1 MLDGQGVP
9 AGDEAPPP
17 APAVPPLA
25 LYEKLKGAMRLAAL
39 DAAAEAAGLCVG
51 QSLSDARALVPALRV
66 REIDRAALTA
76 AFAGFADWHSNASP
90 IVAVLADR
98 APYGDLA
105 LDITGVAHLF
115 GGEAAMLE
123 NLLARLERL
132 GFTAR
137 GAVAGTVGAA
147 WALAHFAPGLVLE
160 NDPAEAL
167 APLPVAALR
176 LDDAQAEGLAALGLK
191 TVGQLYG
198 RNRKALQAR
207 FGASLL
213 LRLDQ
218 ALGHIV
224 ERPTPRLPAI
234 DFYAER
240 RFAEPLGLLDDVLM
254 TAEDLAIRLAG
265 DLERA
270 GLGALE
276 FHLFL
281 YRVDHQVT
289 ALAVRAGRATRDPGH
304 IARLFAN
311 RAERLGAE
319 YDAGFGIDMIRLAA
333 ALTSPLDAAQGAI
346 FAAPDGAADLDRLY
360 DRLASRLG
368 AGAIERL
375 KPVNSHIP
383 ERAVAFEPVI
393 APTPDDPLATPP
405 VPLPRPLRL
414 LPRPEPIEVLMAE
427 VPDGP
432 PRAMIWRRVR
442 YTFRKAQGPE
452 RIAAEWW
459 TAASL
464 PALTSRASKAEKPSR
479 EGPPKETAARP
490 PHPAFGR
497 PLPQGRGD
505 DGTPPRLPFT
515 SPPGE
520 RSDRASDPGE
530 GALPQPPPFDLDAAT
545 RDYFIAEDDG
555 GRRFWLFRQGF
566 YAEGVEPPWFLH
578 GFFA

>member
-1 MLDGQGVP
+1 
-9 AGDEAPPP
+9 
-17 APAVPPLA
+17 
-25 LYEKLKGAMRLAAL
+25 MRLVEL
-39 DAAAEAAGLCVG
+39 DAAAEAAGLFAG

-66 REIDRAALTA
+66 REIDRAALAA
-76 AFAGFADWHSNASP
+76 AFAGFADWHSDASP
-90 IVAVLADR
+90 IVAVLADK
-98 APYGDLA
+98 APYGDLT
-105 LDITGVAHLF
+105 LDITGVSHLF
-115 GGEAAMLE
+115 GGEAALLE
-123 NLLARLERL
+123 RLLARLEKL

-137 GAVAGTVGAA
+137 GAVAGSVGAA

-160 NDPAEAL
+160 GDATAAL

-176 LDDAQAEGLAALGLK
+176 LDDEQAEGLSTLGLK
-191 TVGQLYG
+191 TIGQLYG

-224 ERPTPRLPAI
+224 ERPTPRLPRV

-240 RFAEPLGLLDDVLM
+240 RFAEPLGLIDDVLM

-289 ALAVRAGRATRDPGH
+289 SLAVRAGRATRDPGH
-304 IARLFAN
+304 IARLFAD

-333 ALTSPLDAAQGAI
+333 ALTSPLDAAQNAI

-383 ERAVAFEPVI
+383 ERAVTLEPVI
-393 APTPDDPLATPP
+393 APTPDDPVAVAAKFP
-405 VPLPRPLRL
+405 PRPLRL

-452 RIAAEWW
+452 RLAAEWW
-459 TAASL
+459 TAATL
-464 PALTSRASKAEKPSR
+464 PPLTSRVAKENAKGSR
-479 EGPPKETAARP
+479 EGPPKDDS
-490 PHPAFGR
+490 
-497 PLPQGRGD
+497 LPQ
-505 DGTPPRLPFT
+505 T
-515 SPPGE
+515 S
-520 RSDRASDPGE
+520 
-530 GALPQPPPFDLDAAT
+530 PFDLDAAT